1 MKRKVII
8 FTAST
13 GYGHNQVAIA
23 MKNELITKGCD
34 VDIIEP
40 FKEVSKSLDI
50 LLSDGYR
57 VLATKMPKVYGR
69 IYHMSNK
76 RFLGKPV
83 EVFSVK
89 VIEDKLE
96 EIVADN
102 QPDLV
107 ISTHP
112 LIVKAMCSLKRRYR
126 YIGPFISI
134 ITDYM
139 PHKSYISSLVD
150 AYIVGS
156 QYTKNKVI
164 DKGIS
169 EDRVFVH
176 GIPINRSFKECENLM
191 DKSERFTVLLMGGS
205 MGVSGIKKVF
215 KELLSLNTPIK
226 LIVVCGNNKTLKKA
240 LEERLINSETEVD
253 VTILGFTNTIS
264 QLMEISD
271 VIITKPGG
279 LTVTEAFAKNI
290 PMIIPFLIPGQEEE
304 NAEMLLNIGAA
315 IKAEGAKSLCGHIEK
330 FIEEPLV
337 LEQMKVN
344 MRKVSVDHSLDD
356 AIDLCLS
363 IINFQEDI
371 VGIKY
376 AE

>member
-1 MKRKVII
+1 MKSKVII

-23 MKNELITKGCD
+23 MKNELDTKGCE
-34 VDIIEP
+34 VTIIEP

-96 EIVADN
+96 QIVVTY

-112 LIVKAMCSLKRRYR
+112 LIVKAMCSLKKRYK
-126 YIGPFISI
+126 YDGPFVSV

-139 PHKSYISSLVD
+139 PHKSYISQLVD

-156 QYTKNKVI
+156 QYTKTKLM
-164 DKGIS
+164 DRGIS
-169 EDRVFVH
+169 EERIFVH
-176 GIPINRSFKECENLM
+176 GIPIGRAFKENINQM
-191 DKSERFTVLLMGGS
+191 DKSDEFTVLLMGGS
-205 MGVSGIKKVF
+205 MGINGIKKVF
-215 KELLSLNTPIK
+215 KELLNLQTKVK

-240 LEERLINSETEVD
+240 LEERLSIIETTVD
-253 VTILGFTNTIS
+253 VTILGFTNQIS
-264 QLMEISD
+264 QYMEISD

-304 NAEMLLNIGAA
+304 NAEVLVKIGAA
-315 IKAEGAKSLCGHIEK
+315 IRAEGPKSICSYIEK
-330 FIEEPLV
+330 FIKEPLV
-337 LEQMKVN
+337 LEWMKEN
-344 MRKVSVDHSLDD
+344 MRTVSVEHSLDD
-356 AIDLCLS
+356 AVDLCFNLMK
-363 IINFQEDI
+363 FQDNR